1 MENYR
6 KLLVF
11 LGSISTLGLTACTAS
26 FGVESRL
33 FYPKRVGLVFPLA
46 YTPPGQRPQLVL
58 LVQLAGTRLKTPQSL
73 SQFEPLIVY
82 ELEYPW
88 RSASGS
94 AAEGPQP
101 RAREREIEGW
111 GSRDR

>member
-33 FYPKRVGLVFPLA
+33 FYPKEHEPRKGYMDDGGSFGIWSRSGTPDRGNPSEPSPRVALSDTDYSDSPRRGFS
-46 YTPPGQRPQLVL
+46 
-58 LVQLAGTRLKTPQSL
+58 SL
-73 SQFEPLIVY
+73 
-82 ELEYPW
+82 
-88 RSASGS
+88 G
-94 AAEGPQP
+94 
-101 RAREREIEGW
+101 
-111 GSRDR
+111 D